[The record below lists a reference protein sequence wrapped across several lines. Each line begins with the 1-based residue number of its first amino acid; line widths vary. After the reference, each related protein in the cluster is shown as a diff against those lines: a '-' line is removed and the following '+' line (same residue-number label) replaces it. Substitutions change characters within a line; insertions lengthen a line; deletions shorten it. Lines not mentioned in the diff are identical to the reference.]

1 MTMGFQLLVLL
12 TAWGCAIT
20 GGIFYAFSSFVMAAL
35 ARIPANE
42 GISAMQAIN
51 VTVINGSFFGVFF
64 GTAFLCLVI
73 IVLAVMGYGGLS
85 NWAMGGAALY
95 LLGTI
100 GVTMVL
106 NVPLNNQLAPLDAMA
121 GMSAEFWTT
130 FVRNWT
136 FWNHIRTAAAL
147 AAALLLGAAVL

>member
-35 ARIPANE
+35 ARIPVNE

-64 GTAFLCLVI
+64 GTAFLCLAI
-73 IVLAVMGYGGLS
+73 MVLAVMGYGSLS

-130 FVRNWT
+130 FVRDWT